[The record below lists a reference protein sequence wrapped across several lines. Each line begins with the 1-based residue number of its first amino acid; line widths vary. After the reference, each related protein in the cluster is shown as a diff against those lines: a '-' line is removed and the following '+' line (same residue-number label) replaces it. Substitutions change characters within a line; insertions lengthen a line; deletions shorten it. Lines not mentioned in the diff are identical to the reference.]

1 MDLIDLAKRPDY
13 VFQEGT
19 KMNQRDLFRKKI
31 EEKKEREVKSLGME

>member
-19 KMNQRDLFRKKI
+19 KMNQRDLFRKKRR
-31 EEKKEREVKSLGME
+31 KREVKSLGME